1 MEGAELHPG
10 RGALFVGLRGRQHGR
25 GRKTQQARDD
35 EVRELRR
42 RIVELQRLVVVGLAC
57 KTEAVFGAGDLF
69 GQRLHGGIGLEFRV
83 ALGHHHQAAQAAAE
97 YALCRCQ
104 RAHGAGALRCG
115 THRCSRPLRLAAGLD
130 DSLQRGGL
138 VREIAARHLHQIGNQ
153 VIPALELHI
162 DLAKRVGNAVAQL
175 HQPVV
180 DRHSPQP
187 HRDQHND
194 HAPCG
199 CRHTPPPVFV
209 GGSILEP
216 MGEAS
221 GNP

>member
-42 RIVELQRLVVVGLAC
+42 RIVEIQRLVVVGLAC
-57 KTEAVFGAGDLF
+57 KTQAVFGAGDLF
-69 GQRLHGGIGLEFRV
+69 GQRLHGGVGLEFRV
-83 ALGHHHQAAQAAAE
+83 TLGHHHQAAQAAAE

-115 THRCSRPLRLAAGLD
+115 THRRSRALRLAAGLD

-138 VREIAARHLHQIGNQ
+138 VREIATCHLHQIGNQ
-153 VIPALELHI
+153 VIPTLELHI
-162 DLAKRVGNAVAQL
+162 NLAKRVGNAVTQL

-180 DRHSPQP
+180 NSDSPHQQYRQNTKDDP
-187 HRDQHND
+187 
-194 HAPCG
+194 PC
-199 CRHTPPPVFV
+199 C
-209 GGSILEP
+209 
-216 MGEAS
+216 
-221 GNP
+221 